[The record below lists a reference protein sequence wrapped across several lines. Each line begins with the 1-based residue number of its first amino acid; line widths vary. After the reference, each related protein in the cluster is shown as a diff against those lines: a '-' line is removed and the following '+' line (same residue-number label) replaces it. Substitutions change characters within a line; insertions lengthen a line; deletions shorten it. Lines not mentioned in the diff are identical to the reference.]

1 MEDMKSKVESIAGK
15 YGYRVKAYTQVDSG
29 TGQVVPV
36 LSFTAVDRSKF
47 PDVFF
52 NRYSEEPLEGID
64 RFFINHSAGGNMSIK
79 EETEFVRNVTAA
91 IQMCK
96 EINELDLEDL
106 PRLSTTESVI
116 RSRIM
121 NLSDRISRC

>member
-1 MEDMKSKVESIAGK
+1 MDGTKSKVESIAGK
-15 YGYRVKAYTQVDSG
+15 YGYRVRAYTQVDSG

-64 RFFINHSAGGNMSIK
+64 RFSINHSAGGNMSIK

-106 PRLSTTESVI
+106 PRLSTMESAI